1 MADFSH
7 IHIAIINPEKEA
19 WNLKVR
25 VIRLWTVPTFTGQ
38 LLPNSMEMIL
48 VDESGCKIQATLRK
62 TMIYRFKQLFSEGR
76 VYVMKLFSV
85 VPNQGSYR
93 DHCLGCICDF
103 IPKFALTIS
112 PFTELLETK
121 EDFGFLVDV
130 VGLLVSVSEEKEYDK
145 DEKKMKMAVMELA
158 ENDHR
163 IRCALFG
170 EYVDELN
177 RFLSSGVG
185 LQNVMFASK
194 LGFNL
199 DIPEVAAFRKKVFF
213 SIPHGVSASQ
223 PIGIVGSGK
232 NIGIEDDFMKLT
244 PRCTVKSLDDNNRVG
259 TFVVLAKI
267 AEIVEDGPW
276 WYSACM
282 CGRGVQA
289 ESGIYFC
296 QFYNIH
302 VTNVTLRF
310 RVKVLVED
318 STSVSIF
325 FLFDREASYL
335 LNKTCAQL
343 FEQHL
348 KDVDVVFGT
357 QSPPIFQEII
367 GKIILFKVLSRPVG
381 MEKFK
386 GTYPVRCVCD
396 DAAIAGFV
404 PKGEGSFGELSKV
417 TKSPNLGLTPSSCS
431 ELFVG
436 SPQYTLKES
445 SVVNLGVDEDAK
457 CPLLKRKSADAVV
470 DKLNEVDSSENSC
483 DEVDESEEEYVV
495 GLNRGSLD
503 AEKDVKPSLKRL
515 RRFLRLQF
523 DEADESRGS
532 GNDGSSRHGVN

>member
-1 MADFSH
+1 M
-7 IHIAIINPEKEA
+7 
-19 WNLKVR
+19 
-25 VIRLWTVPTFTGQ
+25 
-38 LLPNSMEMIL
+38 
-48 VDESGCKIQATLRK
+48 
-62 TMIYRFKQLFSEGR
+62 GR
-76 VYVMKLFSV
+76 
-85 VPNQGSYR
+85 
-93 DHCLGCICDF
+93 
-103 IPKFALTIS
+103 
-112 PFTELLETK
+112 
-121 EDFGFLVDV
+121 
-130 VGLLVSVSEEKEYDK
+130 
-145 DEKKMKMAVMELA
+145 
-158 ENDHR
+158 
-163 IRCALFG
+163 
-170 EYVDELN
+170 
-177 RFLSSGVG
+177 VG

-199 DIPEVAAFRKKVFF
+199 DIPEVAAFRKK
-213 SIPHGVSASQ
+213 
-223 PIGIVGSGK
+223 
-232 NIGIEDDFMKLT
+232 
-244 PRCTVKSLDDNNRVG
+244 VG

-396 DAAIAGFV
+396 DAAIV
-404 PKGEGSFGELSKV
+404 
-417 TKSPNLGLTPSSCS
+417 
-431 ELFVG
+431 
-436 SPQYTLKES
+436 
-445 SVVNLGVDEDAK
+445 
-457 CPLLKRKSADAVV
+457 
-470 DKLNEVDSSENSC
+470 
-483 DEVDESEEEYVV
+483 
-495 GLNRGSLD
+495 
-503 AEKDVKPSLKRL
+503 
-515 RRFLRLQF
+515 
-523 DEADESRGS
+523 
-532 GNDGSSRHGVN
+532 